1 MRGGGP
7 AETVGRAMQVIRA
20 PLVVAMSLLRRLGRR
35 SDAPADPLHAPA
47 LEQRLFS
54 TFPGGLPGAGLAL
67 LRAAV
72 AIPLVYAGLVSV
84 ASWAPVL
91 LEVVTAGAAILLL
104 IGLWTP
110 LAGALIVVAELGLA
124 VLHPSEAWMYVHF
137 AAMGAAL
144 AMLGPGGCSLDARL
158 FGRKR
163 IQIPQR

>member
-1 MRGGGP
+1 
-7 AETVGRAMQVIRA
+7 
-20 PLVVAMSLLRRLGRR
+20 LL
-35 SDAPADPLHAPA
+35 
-47 LEQRLFS
+47 QRLFS

-67 LRAAV
+67 LRAAA
-72 AIPLVYAGLVSV
+72 AIPLVHAGLLTV
-84 ASWAPVL
+84 ASSSAVL

-110 LAGALIVVAELGLA
+110 LAGALIAVAELGMA
-124 VLHPSEAWMYVHF
+124 VLHPAEPWMYVHF

-163 IQIPQR
+163 IEIPQR